1 MAIYSMHV
9 SNVSRAA
16 GSSAVAS
23 VSYITSRPML
33 DERTGE
39 RYWGF
44 GRRERVELVG
54 VALPSGAPRSWAD
67 PAVLANA
74 MEAAEKRTDGRPA
87 KKIMV
92 ALPRELST
100 VQQERAVEAFVGQC
114 LISRG
119 YAAVWAI
126 HTDKD
131 GRNPHAHII
140 VANRRLG
147 TNGKWLAK
155 SRSTFALDEHG
166 QRIPVIDPATGEQK
180 RRANGRLVWKRTTIS
195 DNPLDSV
202 EELKYM
208 RAQWA
213 DTCNRLLPDGT
224 RIDHRT
230 LEAQG
235 IDRIPTIHEGYA
247 AREIEKRG
255 GLSPLCEENRRIR
268 QTNRLLARLHSEL
281 ADLRDRLANLMQR
294 LTHGRHHTPEPTQ
307 EATPRARTREELVAR
322 FKTKTE
328 ARRQEQPRPARR
340 ARGHASR
347 PQQTPNP
354 MTEARR
360 QLEAARDRAIEQARR
375 AYFDAD
381 EMYRHETGRLQDADP
396 PSWPTIRAHT
406 APMQHAFEQAGKVG
420 ILRRRKL
427 RRQAEQTAA
436 ERYQSLHE
444 AAPWL
449 RLPDQPPHDIDE
461 LHRLENDLRA
471 QATAHDL
478 RHYEDTRAQARER
491 LDQTQN
497 QLITNTDIRELANQI
512 RHEQAKQMNTADTHT
527 APPRAR
533 TTSQPE
539 RPEHVDSPF
548 SVDWGID
555 TNSDPNRHHG
565 MRR

>member
-23 VSYITSRPML
+23 VSYITSRPMA

-44 GRRERVELVG
+44 GRRERVELVD
-54 VALPSGAPRSWAD
+54 VALPAGADRSWAD

-74 MEAAEKRTDGRPA
+74 MEAAEKRADGRPA

-100 VQQERAVEAFVGQC
+100 AQQARAVEAFIGQC
-114 LISRG
+114 LTARG

-155 SRSTFALDEHG
+155 SRSMFALDGHG

-195 DNPLDSV
+195 DNPLDSA

-213 DTCNRLLPDGT
+213 DTCNRLLPDTT

-247 AREIEKRG
+247 AREIEQRG
-255 GLSPLCEENRRIR
+255 GISPLCEENRRIR
-268 QTNRLLARLHSEL
+268 QTNRLLDRLHSEL
-281 ADLRDRLANLMQR
+281 AGLKTRLANLMQR
-294 LTHGRHHTPEPTQ
+294 LAHGRHTGTETTQ
-307 EATPRARTREELVAR
+307 TQAGRPQQKPDPMA
-322 FKTKTE
+322 E
-328 ARRQEQPRPARR
+328 ARRRL
-340 ARGHASR
+340 
-347 PQQTPNP
+347 
-354 MTEARR
+354 EAGRDR
-360 QLEAARDRAIEQARR
+360 IIDEAARV
-375 AYFDAD
+375 YWDAD
-381 EMYRHETGRLQDADP
+381 ERYRHEAARLQHADP
-396 PSWPTIRAHT
+396 PSWPMIAAHT
-406 APMQHAFEQAGKVG
+406 TPMRDAMQAAEHAGL
-420 ILRRRKL
+420 LRRHKL
-427 RRQAEQTAA
+427 RRQAEQTTV
-436 ERYQSLHE
+436 ERYDSLRT
-444 AAPWL
+444 AMPWL
-449 RLPDQPPHDIDE
+449 QLPNQPPQDTTG
-461 LHRLENDLRA
+461 LRRLEDDLRA
-471 QATAHDL
+471 QAVRHDL
-478 RHYEDTRAQARER
+478 HPYETERARAKER
-491 LDQTQN
+491 LDQARTQP
-497 QLITNTDIRELANQI
+497 ITNADVRDLAKRI
-512 RHEQAKQMNTADTHT
+512 RHDQDKPKPTAETRPT
-527 APPRAR
+527 PPRIR
-533 TTSQPE
+533 TASEPDQTPE
-539 RPEHVDSPF
+539 PTENPF
-548 SVDWGID
+548 PPDWVPDD
-555 TNSDPNRHHG
+555 TNTPGRHHG